1 MREPELSVI
10 VTVVEGEPA
19 LSRCLA
25 ALARQ
30 ERAPAMEVIVPF
42 DASVA
47 GAVASLTEFYPKVR
61 FLALG
66 ALIATPRPR
75 DAFEEHELF
84 DRRRAEGLKAA
95 RGRLV
100 AILEDRGAPR
110 PDWARAMI
118 DAHAASAAAAI
129 GGGMTNAATTA
140 MGRALFACDF
150 GRYQPPFPEGE
161 VEYASDINICYTRE
175 ALDSVRELWSER
187 YQETLVNWALHDKGR
202 RLLLSSRPM
211 VVHTRGPAPLAAVLG
226 ERMHWGRVFA
236 IQRGGGWSPGRSLLA
251 AAATVALPALLFIR
265 YLRQMH
271 AKGARFGEVADV
283 VPAFLLI
290 LPAWSLGEALGY
302 LDAAFGSQ
310 RARV

>member
-42 DASVA
+42 DDSVA
-47 GAVASLTEFYPKVR
+47 GVVAPLTEFYPKVR
-61 FLALG
+61 FLPLG
-66 ALIATPRPR
+66 ALIPTSRPR

-110 PDWARAMI
+110 ADWARAMT

-129 GGGMTNAATTA
+129 GGGMTNAATSA

-187 YQETLVNWALHDKGR
+187 YQETLVNWALHDKGQ

-226 ERMHWGRVFA
+226 ERVHWGRVFA
-236 IQRGGGWSPGRSLLA
+236 IQRGGRWSPARSLLA
-251 AAATVALPALLFIR
+251 AAATVALPAILFIR